1 MQTNVLE
8 YLEQTA
14 PRVPD
19 KVAYGN
25 EDTEV
30 TFGEVLRNAQ
40 AIGTFL
46 KRQGHYKEP
55 VVVFMRKH
63 PNAIISFYGA
73 VYAGCFYAGYSGK
86 SENCHHEKYCAKGG
100 YFLKNLFH
108 MLHLA

>member
-73 VYAGCFYAGYSGK
+73 GDAEAPHRADL
-86 SENCHHEKYCAKGG
+86 SESEAACNY
-100 YFLKNLFH
+100 L
-108 MLHLA
+108 

>member
-63 PNAIISFYGA
+63 PERDYQLLR
-73 VYAGCFYAGYSGK
+73 SGI
-86 SENCHHEKYCAKGG
+86 CRLLLCADR
-100 YFLKNLFH
+100 
-108 MLHLA
+108 